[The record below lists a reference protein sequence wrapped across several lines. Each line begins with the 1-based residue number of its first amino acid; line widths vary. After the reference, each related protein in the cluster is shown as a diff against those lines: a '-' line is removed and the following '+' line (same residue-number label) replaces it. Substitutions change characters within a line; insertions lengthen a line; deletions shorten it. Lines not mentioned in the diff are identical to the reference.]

1 MIKPGTHH
9 WNAQQ
14 RVIYGKAA
22 AEAIDEE
29 VTAAGTRRVLVAT
42 TRSLTAGELVG
53 SVMKALG
60 ERCVG
65 KYDAISAH
73 TPREAVLA
81 GAEQA
86 RSQRADLVVAIGG
99 GSVIDCAK
107 AMLLCVWRNVR
118 RSAEMDALLAQA
130 PLESSAWDV
139 DPQPLR
145 MLAVPTTLSA
155 AEFSPSAGVTDTAR
169 HKKQRFFHPLMV
181 PRSVVLDPVA
191 TLDTPPQLFLSSGMR
206 AMDHAVE
213 RWLSIAPTPYADA
226 VSSQAMGMLAHALPA
241 IQRHSEDLQA
251 RLEAQMAAWLST
263 LGEAARTS
271 VGASH
276 GLGYILGAVRGVPHG
291 VTSCITLPAVLAW
304 NEPVNGERQK
314 LVSAKLGSPERR
326 ACDAMRDFV
335 AALGVPYRLRD
346 VGITR
351 ADLAELASHYD
362 GTGPISTNPRPVRG
376 PRDLVEI
383 LELAL

>member
-14 RVIYGKAA
+14 RVIYGRAA
-22 AEAIDEE
+22 AQAVDEE
-29 VTAAGTRRVLVAT
+29 VTAAESGRVLIAT
-42 TRSLTAGELVG
+42 TRSLTDGPLVAG
-53 SVMKALG
+53 VMTALG
-60 ERCVG
+60 GRCVG
-65 KYDAISAH
+65 KFDAIRAH
-73 TPREAVLA
+73 TPRESVLA
-81 GAEQA
+81 LAGQA
-86 RSQRADLVVAIGG
+86 RSQAAQLIVAIGG
-99 GSVIDCAK
+99 GSVIDCVK
-107 AMLLCVWRNVR
+107 AALLCLWRDVR
-118 RSAEMDALLAQA
+118 AIEAMDALLEA
-130 PLESSAWDV
+130 PLESSAWDA
-139 DPQPLR
+139 DPHALR
-145 MLAVPTTLSA
+145 MIAVPTTLSA
-155 AEFSPSAGVTDTAR
+155 AEFSTSAGVTDVAR
-169 HKKQRFFHPLMV
+169 HRKHRFNHPLIV
-181 PRSVVLDPVA
+181 PKSVVLDPVA
-191 TLDTPPQLFLSSGMR
+191 TLHTPQALFLSSGMR

-226 VSSQAMGMLAHALPA
+226 VSTQAMGMLAHALPA
-241 IQRHSEDLQA
+241 IHRHPEDLQA

-314 LVSAKLGSPERR
+314 LVSERLGNPQRR
-326 ACDAMRDFV
+326 ACEAMREFI
-335 AALGVPYRLRD
+335 AALGLPQRLRD
-346 VGITR
+346 VGIER
-351 ADLAELASHYD
+351 ADLPDLARRYD

-376 PRDLVEI
+376 AQDLIQI

>member
-14 RVIYGKAA
+14 RVVYGKAA
-22 AEAIDEE
+22 AQAVEEE
-29 VTAAGTRRVLVAT
+29 VQAAGAQRVLVAT
-42 TRSLTAGELVG
+42 TRSLSAGALVAG
-53 SVMKALG
+53 VIDALG
-60 ERCVG
+60 SRCAG
-65 KYDAISAH
+65 KFDAIRAH
-73 TPREAVLA
+73 TPRAAVLA

-86 RSQRADLVVAIGG
+86 RAQQADLIVAVGG

-107 AMLLCVWRNVR
+107 AMLLCVWRGIR
-118 RSAEMDALLAQA
+118 ADEGLDRLLEA
-130 PLESSAWDV
+130 PLESSAWDA
-139 DPQPLR
+139 DPQRLR

-155 AEFSPSAGVTDTAR
+155 AEFSTSAGVTDVVRAR
-169 HKKQRFFHPLMV
+169 KQRFNHPLIV

-191 TLDTPPQLFLSSGMR
+191 TLGTPQELFLSSGMR

-213 RWLSIAPTPYADA
+213 RWLSISPTPYADA
-226 VSSQAMGMLAHALPA
+226 VSTQAMGMLAHALPA
-241 IQRHSEDLQA
+241 IRRHPEDLQA

-314 LVSAKLGSPERR
+314 RVSAMLGHPERR
-326 ACDAMRDFV
+326 ACEALREFV
-335 AALGVPYRLRD
+335 AALGVPHRLRD
-346 VGITR
+346 VGI
-351 ADLAELASHYD
+351 AEHDLPDLARHYD

-376 PRDLVEI
+376 PEDLVEI
-383 LELAL
+383 LRFAL

>member
-22 AEAIDEE
+22 AQGVDEE
-29 VTAAGTRRVLVAT
+29 VSAAKSERVLVAT
-42 TRSLTAGELVG
+42 TRSLSSGPLVAG
-53 SVMKALG
+53 VMDALG
-60 ERCVG
+60 SRCVG
-65 KYDAISAH
+65 KFDAISAH
-73 TPREAVLA
+73 TPRESVLA

-86 RSQRADLVVAIGG
+86 RTQGADLIVAIGG

-107 AMLLCVWRNVR
+107 AMLLCLWGGIR
-118 RSAEMDALLAQA
+118 AAAAMDALLEA
-130 PLESSAWDV
+130 PLESSAWDA
-139 DPQPLR
+139 DPQRLR
-145 MLAVPTTLSA
+145 MMAVPTTLSA
-155 AEFSPSAGVTDTAR
+155 AEFSTSAGVTDVAR
-169 HKKQRFFHPLMV
+169 HKKHRFNHPLIV

-191 TLDTPPQLFLSSGMR
+191 TLDTPQELFLSSGMR

-241 IQRHSEDLQA
+241 IRKHPQDLQA

-304 NEPVNGERQK
+304 NEPVNAERQK

-326 ACDAMRDFV
+326 ACDGMRDFV

-351 ADLAELASHYD
+351 TDLADLASRYD

-376 PRDLVEI
+376 AQDLVEI

>member
-22 AEAIDEE
+22 AQGVDEE
-29 VTAAGTRRVLVAT
+29 VSAAKAERVLVAT
-42 TRSLTAGELVG
+42 TRSLTSGALVAG
-53 SVMKALG
+53 VMDALG
-60 ERCVG
+60 SRCVG
-65 KYDAISAH
+65 KFDAISAH
-73 TPREAVLA
+73 TPRESVLA

-86 RSQRADLVVAIGG
+86 RSRQVDLIVAIGG

-107 AMLLCVWRNVR
+107 AMLLCLWRDIR
-118 RSAEMDALLAQA
+118 AAAAMDALLEA
-130 PLESSAWDV
+130 PLESSAWDAA
-139 DPQPLR
+139 PQRLR
-145 MLAVPTTLSA
+145 MMAVPTTLSA
-155 AEFSPSAGVTDTAR
+155 AEFSTSAGVTDVAR
-169 HKKQRFFHPLMV
+169 HRKQRFNHPLIV

-191 TLDTPPQLFLSSGMR
+191 TLDTPQELFLSSGMR

-241 IQRHSEDLQA
+241 IRKHPEDLQA

-304 NEPVNGERQK
+304 NEPVNAERQK

-346 VGITR
+346 VDITQ
-351 ADLAELASHYD
+351 ADLADLASRYD

-376 PRDLVEI
+376 AQDLIEI

>member
-14 RVIYGKAA
+14 RVVYGKAA
-22 AEAIDEE
+22 AQGVDEE
-29 VTAAGTRRVLVAT
+29 VSAAKAERVLVAT
-42 TRSLTAGELVG
+42 TRSLTSGALVAG
-53 SVMKALG
+53 VMDALG
-60 ERCVG
+60 SRCVG
-65 KYDAISAH
+65 KFDAISAH
-73 TPREAVLA
+73 TPRESVLA

-86 RSQRADLVVAIGG
+86 RSRQADLIVAIGG

-107 AMLLCVWRNVR
+107 AMLLCLWRDIR
-118 RSAEMDALLAQA
+118 AAAAMDALLEA
-130 PLESSAWDV
+130 PLESSAWDA
-139 DPQPLR
+139 DPQRLR
-145 MLAVPTTLSA
+145 MMAVPTTLSA
-155 AEFSPSAGVTDTAR
+155 AEFSTSAGVTDVAR
-169 HKKQRFFHPLMV
+169 HRKQRFNHPLIV

-191 TLDTPPQLFLSSGMR
+191 TLDTPQELFLSSGMR

-226 VSSQAMGMLAHALPA
+226 VSSQAMGMLVHALPA
-241 IQRHSEDLQA
+241 IRRHPEDLQA

-291 VTSCITLPAVLAW
+291 ITSCITLPAVLAW
-304 NEPVNGERQK
+304 NEPVNGERQQ

-326 ACDAMRDFV
+326 ACDAMRDFI

-346 VGITR
+346 VGITQ
-351 ADLAELASHYD
+351 ADLADLASRYD

-376 PRDLVEI
+376 AQDLIEI

>member
-14 RVIYGKAA
+14 RVVYGRAA

-29 VTAAGTRRVLVAT
+29 VSAAKAERVLVAT
-42 TRSLTAGELVG
+42 TRSLTSGSLVAG
-53 SVMKALG
+53 VMAALG
-60 ERCVG
+60 ARCAG
-65 KYDAISAH
+65 KFDAISAH
-73 TPREAVLA
+73 TPRESVLA
-81 GAEQA
+81 GAGQA
-86 RSQRADLVVAIGG
+86 RMLQTDLIVAVGG

-107 AMLLCVWRNVR
+107 AMLLCAWYDIRA
-118 RSAEMDALLAQA
+118 SEQLDALLTAA
-130 PLESSAWDV
+130 PLESSAWDA
-139 DPQPLR
+139 DPQRLR
-145 MLAVPTTLSA
+145 MVAVPTTLSA
-155 AEFSPSAGVTDTAR
+155 AEFSTSAGVTDVAR
-169 HKKQRFFHPLMV
+169 HKKQRFNHPLIV
-181 PRSVVLDPVA
+181 PKSVVLDPVA
-191 TLDTPPQLFLSSGMR
+191 TLDTPQELFLSSGMR

-213 RWLSIAPTPYADA
+213 RWLSIAPTPDADA
-226 VSSQAMGMLAHALPA
+226 VSMQAMGMLAHALPA
-241 IQRHSEDLQA
+241 IRKHPEDLQA

-314 LVSAKLGSPERR
+314 RVSSKLGSPECR
-326 ACDAMRDFV
+326 AADAMREFV

-346 VGITR
+346 VGIGEQDLP
-351 ADLAELASHYD
+351 DLASRYD
-362 GTGPISTNPRPVRG
+362 GTGPISMNPRPVRG
-376 PRDLVEI
+376 AQDLVEI
-383 LELAL
+383 LRLAL

>member
-14 RVIYGKAA
+14 RVIYGRAA
-22 AEAIDEE
+22 AHAVEEE
-29 VTAAGTRRVLVAT
+29 VSAAKAERVLVAT
-42 TRSLTAGELVG
+42 TRSLTAGPLVAE
-53 SVMKALG
+53 VMNALG
-60 ERCVG
+60 GRCVG
-65 KYDAISAH
+65 KIDAIAAH

-86 RSQRADLVVAIGG
+86 RAQAVDLVVAIGG
-99 GSVIDCAK
+99 GSVIDCVK
-107 AMLLCVWRNVR
+107 AMLLCLWRDIR
-118 RSAEMDALLAQA
+118 READMDALLEA
-130 PLESSAWDV
+130 PLESSAWDA
-139 DPQPLR
+139 DPQRLR
-145 MLAVPTTLSA
+145 MIAVPTTLSA
-155 AEFSPSAGVTDTAR
+155 AEFSTSAGVTDVAR
-169 HKKQRFFHPLMV
+169 HKKQRFNHPLIV

-191 TLDTPPQLFLSSGMR
+191 TLDTPQTLFLSSGMR

-213 RWLSIAPTPYADA
+213 RWLSLAPTPYADA
-226 VSSQAMGMLAHALPA
+226 MSTQAMTMLAHALPA
-241 IQRHSEDLQA
+241 IRKHPEDLQA

-314 LVSAKLGSPERR
+314 LVSAKLGSPEGR
-326 ACDAMRDFV
+326 ACEAMREFV
-335 AALGVPYRLRD
+335 AALGLPHRLGD

-351 ADLAELASHYD
+351 ADLADLASRYD

-376 PRDLVEI
+376 AQDLIEI